1 MRKLFFTLIFAIL
14 SALLPAQQFA
24 GYTKRTTLY
33 ETYQPAEI
41 TLYNGQVIQQKEA
54 NIFLRNGRLLF
65 KSGRHD
71 MEANMAQVRSVR
83 FADRHFVSIDTTLA
97 MVVDTIGSSRILC
110 TTTIDLEAY
119 SQLKINE
126 RLISNIHLEWDMINA
141 VSSRELPDSDV
152 QYPLIS
158 HFYVEID
165 GKVVKVDERTLRRML
180 PKDKH
185 SRFDFYLQMPGF
197 DWTSRESLTLIL
209 ELFED

>member
-1 MRKLFFTLIFAIL
+1 MRKLLFTLIFATL
-14 SALLPAQQFA
+14 STLLSAQQFA
-24 GYTKRTTLY
+24 GYTNRTTLY

-83 FADRHFVSIDTTLA
+83 FANHNFVSIDTTMA

-126 RLISNIHLEWDMINA
+126 RLISNIHMEWDMINA

-158 HFYVEID
+158 HFYVEIG
-165 GKVVKVDERTLRRML
+165 GKVVKMEERTLRHML
-180 PKDKH
+180 PRDKH
-185 SRFDFYLQMPGF
+185 SRFDFYLQMPDF

-209 ELFED
+209 DLFE

>member
-1 MRKLFFTLIFAIL
+1 MHKLLATFIFASL
-14 SALLPAQQFA
+14 SICLSAQQFA
-24 GYTKRTTLY
+24 GYTNRTTLY
-33 ETYQPAEI
+33 EAYQPAEI
-41 TLYNGQVIQQKEA
+41 TLYNGQVIQQKAA

-83 FADRHFVSIDTTLA
+83 FADRYFVSIDTTLA
-97 MVVDTIGSSRILC
+97 LVVDTIANSRILC
-110 TTTIDLEAY
+110 TTIIDLEAY

-126 RLISNIHLEWDMINA
+126 RIISNIHLEWDMINA
-141 VSSRELPDSDV
+141 VSSNERPDSDV
-152 QYPLIS
+152 QYPLIN

-180 PKDKH
+180 PRDKQ
-185 SRFDFYLQMPGF
+185 SRFDFYLQMPDF
-197 DWTSRESLTLIL
+197 NWTSRNSLTLIL